1 MQVVVVTGIYVARRL
16 TVFQGKA
23 MTVEVIEVKQPESL
37 AGLLVIPN
45 ARAQML
51 HLHGHLIQ
59 CKVYFQNGRPVKLTK
74 PVLAE

>member
-1 MQVVVVTGIYVARRL
+1 
-16 TVFQGKA
+16 
-23 MTVEVIEVKQPESL
+23 MTVEVIDVKQPESL